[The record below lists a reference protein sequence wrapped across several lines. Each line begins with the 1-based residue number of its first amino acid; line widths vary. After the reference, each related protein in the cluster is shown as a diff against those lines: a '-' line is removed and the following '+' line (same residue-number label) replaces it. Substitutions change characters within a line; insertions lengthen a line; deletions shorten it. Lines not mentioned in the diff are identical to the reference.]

1 MPNEK
6 PGQKPGFFFRVRDR
20 PLGLRSSGSYPIY
33 TLFAV
38 KAFGSG
44 PEWVGS
50 RDAIFLACL
59 LSCFFFL
66 ANSRWRF
73 SKE

>member
-1 MPNEK
+1 MKSPAK
-6 PGQKPGFFFRVRDR
+6 SRAFFQVRDR
-20 PLGLRSSGSYPIY
+20 HRGLRSPGSYPIY

-38 KAFGSG
+38 KAFGSS